1 MIYSVI
7 VDVSNSN
14 VDKIF
19 DYKSDIDYQLGQ
31 RVEVDFAHRVTEGF
45 IVDKKSHTD
54 YPLDKVKTIICAK
67 DEFSAISLEML
78 QLAKYMQS
86 KYHLRFIDVLR
97 LFVPA
102 EMRGNRVSTLTKKQA
117 SINHDSNLSVEQMLN
132 SLKSNAQKQRQLLTF
147 LSQNG
152 ATLCEQLNAQFGN
165 AAVNALHTKGYLRFD
180 MVTVQRTPY
189 KTLAKSHRQPHVLSA
204 AQQQVVDQ
212 VMANPTASFL
222 LHGVTGSGK
231 TEVYMNI
238 IQQTVDAGKTC
249 IMLVPEISLTPNVL
263 AQFRNRFGDVV
274 AMIHSGLSAGERYDE
289 WLRLKNG
296 DAKIVVGARSAIFAP
311 LTNVGA
317 IIIDEEHDASYV
329 SDFNPRYN
337 TVDVAQFRQQYNGS
351 LLLLG
356 SATPSLESFYK
367 AQQGEYK
374 LLRLPERINQRPLP
388 TVEIADMAHEV
399 RQGNRTIF
407 SQTLKDRLS
416 QTIKSGNQAILF
428 LNRRGYS
435 SFMMCT
441 KCGYVARCTDCDVA
455 LTYHREDNELK
466 CHYCKKRFHVLTHC
480 PECHSQSFRQGKIGT
495 QQIVQLLEQLYPG
508 VKVLR
513 MDADTTQN
521 KEGHVK
527 ILSAFAAQE
536 AQILVGTQM
545 IAKGHDFP
553 HVTLVGILDGDQSL
567 YYSDYLSAERTFQ
580 LLTQVAGRSGRD
592 KDAGRVVLQTYTPKH
607 YCLQLASRQDY
618 LGFYRKEIALRK
630 ASKFPPFAA
639 IVRVLYQGENE
650 QSCIDL
656 VTKHFAEIDKI
667 KQTNPDAFFYLD
679 KMRCPLKRAERKFR
693 FQIMI
698 KLEMDTAEDII
709 QQIYATTDAYK
720 HKDVQVFVEL
730 NPQNLS

>member
-19 DYKSDIDYQLGQ
+19 DYKSDLDYQLGQ
-31 RVEVDFAHRVTEGF
+31 RVEVDFAHRTTEGF
-45 IVDKKSHTD
+45 IVAKKSQTD
-54 YPLDKVKTIICAK
+54 YPIEKIKEIICAK
-67 DEFSAISLEML
+67 DDFSAISTEML
-78 QLAKYMQS
+78 ALAEFMQS

-102 EMRGNRVSTLTKKQA
+102 EMRGNRVTSLTKKQA
-117 SINHDSNLSVEQMLN
+117 SINHESALSLDEMLA
-132 SLKSNAQKQRQLLTF
+132 SLKANAQKQRQLLEF

-152 ATLCEQLNAQFGN
+152 ATLCETLNAQFGN
-165 AAVNALHTKGYLRFD
+165 SAVNALHNKGYLRFD

-189 KTLAKSHRQPHVLSA
+189 KNLANSTRKPHILST

-212 VMANPTASFL
+212 VLSNPTGSYL

-238 IQQTVDAGKTC
+238 IEQTVKAGKTC

-311 LTNVGA
+311 LSNVGA
-317 IIIDEEHDASYV
+317 IIIDEEHDSSYV

-337 TVDVAQFRQQYNGS
+337 TVDVAQFRQRYNNC

-367 AQQGEYK
+367 AQQGSYQ
-374 LLRLPERINQRPLP
+374 LLRLPERINKRPLP

-407 SQTLKDRLS
+407 SQILKDRLAE
-416 QTIKSGNQAILF
+416 TISSGNQAILF

-466 CHYCKKRFHVLTHC
+466 CHYCKKRFKVLTHC

-495 QQIVQLLEQLYPG
+495 QQIVQLLEELYPG

-527 ILSAFAAQE
+527 ILTAFANQE

-592 KDAGRVVLQTYTPKH
+592 KDAGKVVLQTYTPKH

-630 ASKFPPFAA
+630 ASKFPPFAV

-656 VTKHFAEIDKI
+656 ITKHFAEIDKL
-667 KQTNPDAFFYLD
+667 KQASPDSFFYLD
-679 KMRCPLKRAERKFR
+679 KMRCPLKRAEKKYR
-693 FQIMI
+693 FQIMV
-698 KLEMDTAEDII
+698 KLEDADAEQIV
-709 QQIYATTDAYK
+709 QQIYALCDQHK